1 MKVSGVK
8 VVKIARTVAVSLA
21 LGVCSVAF
29 SADTLSDQQIVEK
42 IRTHNA
48 GQISQRRDLNYT
60 PVQRSRYE
68 GDTITVAS
76 NRNLG
81 HLMVDWRKSVPA
93 ELTWLNGLQAK
104 ASVIDS
110 DFVASVAQQAYS
122 AFDWVYS
129 MATADAK
136 GENLTSKADKVALQ
150 TWLAQTLVDYGIISE
165 GYRQIYVSTEQEYSE
180 KNAKKEA
187 ELHEK
192 LKLDKEEKE
201 KARSAK
207 NQDFDREERDLTE
220 QKMRLDSLAEKEKNP
235 TRKGDT
241 SVSIKSL
248 EDRLR
253 VLAEERESY
262 NKSVDS
268 EIAELDR
275 QFELEKTKMLAT
287 KNEALQSLQDKYS
300 YIFEP
305 LGTSGVKTVLRLWSG
320 HPTVRSE
327 YLEFEELDKILST
340 KYTTL
345 GTLARQSVLDELFA
359 LITPAS
365 DSEIQDTLRKS
376 RVIKGLLDVSD
387 EEYKQIIKRVHEKE
401 VAKSKE
407 LEVKATDGAQVV
419 KTVVE
424 KNVSSSSVSDV
435 PVLPGSSASS
445 LTPGESE
452 VVARVAD
459 AVNGELEKKKGLID
473 DANGSDDS
481 LPSSELLL
489 QPSFPP
495 LVNPLLTGDYRLADY
510 VSGVS
515 HTAGLRQRLGGAQ
528 SSSGLLVVNAASSG
542 EARAVASAVTQPAA
556 SSSSAPRVQKKNKG
570 GRGGKNRHR

>member
-29 SADTLSDQQIVEK
+29 GADTLSDQQIVEK

-110 DFVASVAQQAYS
+110 DFVVSVAQQAYS

-136 GENLTSKADKVALQ
+136 GETLTSKADKVALQ

-220 QKMRLDSLAEKEKNP
+220 QKTRLDSLAEKEKNP

-340 KYTTL
+340 KYPTL

-407 LEVKATDGAQVV
+407 LEVKATDGAQAV
-419 KTVVE
+419 KTVIE
-424 KNVSSSSVSDV
+424 KDVSSSSVSDV
-435 PVLPGSSASS
+435 PVSSTPS

-459 AVNGELEKKKGLID
+459 AVNGELEKKKDLID

-481 LPSSELLL
+481 LPSSELPL

-495 LVNPLLTGDYRLADY
+495 LVNPLLTGDYRLADD
-510 VSGVS
+510 VFGASN
-515 HTAGLRQRLGGAQ
+515 TAGLRQRLGGAQ
-528 SSSGLLVVNAASSG
+528 SSSGLLVGNAASSG